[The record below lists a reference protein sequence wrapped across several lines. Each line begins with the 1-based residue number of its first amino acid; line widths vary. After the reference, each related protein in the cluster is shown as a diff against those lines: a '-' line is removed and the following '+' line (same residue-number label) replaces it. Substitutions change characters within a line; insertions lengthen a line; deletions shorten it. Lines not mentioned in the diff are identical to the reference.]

1 MDNSPDISAKPA
13 DDAALLPGAALAAAR
28 VAQGL
33 SIEDIS
39 RQLKLS
45 LSQIKSIEADDHS
58 RLPSQV
64 FVRGFIRSYARMVKL
79 DPALLLP
86 PKVAAPTPI
95 ESAVADVTAGHAA
108 ASADLRM
115 LRETP
120 GDAIEPS
127 SNRQLPILMA
137 VIACLL
143 LGLAYYEFVLN
154 VPPAPAPSP
163 APPTESPSSQPAPV
177 PVVPSADATPELG
190 APTAALNTTDKAI
203 LPIEGLAL
211 KKSGEPVSEALHD
224 LRFVFN
230 GESWVEVRDG
240 TGNVVL
246 SRTNAAGTERRV
258 LGNPPFSLVIGNSK
272 KVQLTYNGKVID
284 LAPHAT
290 EDVARLRVE

>member
-1 MDNSPDISAKPA
+1 MDNSPDIAATPA
-13 DDAALLPGAALAAAR
+13 DTAALLPGAALAAAR

-45 LSQIKSIEADDHS
+45 VSQIKSIEADDHS

-79 DPALLLP
+79 DAALLLP
-86 PKVAAPTPI
+86 PKVASPVPI
-95 ESAVADVTAGHAA
+95 ESAVADVTAGQAA
-108 ASADLRM
+108 ASADVRM
-115 LRETP
+115 LRDTP

-127 SNRQLPILMA
+127 SYRQLPILMA

-154 VPPAPAPSP
+154 VPPAPATPSLP
-163 APPTESPSSQPAPV
+163 VQPVPM
-177 PVVPSADATPELG
+177 PVVPSAIAAPEPG
-190 APTAALNTTDKAI
+190 APTAALNTDKAI

-211 KKSGEPVSEALHD
+211 KKSGEPVSEASHD

-240 TGNVVL
+240 TGQVVL

-258 LGNPPFSLVIGNSK
+258 LGNPPFSLVIGNSSQ
-272 KVQLTYNGKVID
+272 VQLTYNGKVID
-284 LAPHAT
+284 LATHAT
-290 EDVARLRVE
+290 EDVARLQVE